1 MDTMFKDMQEA
12 DSINISRFLDNNGKI
27 KQLPSK
33 KKTRFAVLSYL
44 ATKFSC
50 KKDYTEKEVN
60 NIINNWHTFNDYFIL
75 RRELVE
81 YKLIYRTRDGA
92 KYWR

>member
-1 MDTMFKDMQEA
+1 MDTISKGIQEA
-12 DSINISRFLDNNGKI
+12 NSVNISRFLDDNGKI

-33 KKTRFAVLSYL
+33 KKTKFAVLSYL
-44 ATKFSC
+44 ATKFSY
-50 KKDYTEKEVN
+50 KKNYTEKEIN

-81 YKLIYRTRDGA
+81 YKLICRTRDGA